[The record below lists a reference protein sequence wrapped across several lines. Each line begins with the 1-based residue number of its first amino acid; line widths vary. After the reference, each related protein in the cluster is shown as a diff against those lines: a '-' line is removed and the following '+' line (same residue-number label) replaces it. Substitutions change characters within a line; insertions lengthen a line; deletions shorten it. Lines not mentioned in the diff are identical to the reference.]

1 MYCFKESKVSNLPD
15 YMHVHVH
22 IHVHEHV
29 HVHVHHSLGMVHS
42 LIYPPYIIR

>member
-22 IHVHEHV
+22 IHVH
-29 HVHVHHSLGMVHS
+29 VHVHHSLGMVLHGHV
-42 LIYPPYIIR
+42 IV